1 MWVYLYENHNENI
14 NQKVQTFD
22 LPKPIHMKKVIITT
36 VLLSVLG
43 ILLICSKQ
51 EEDVLDVLIPQQED
65 TRTQGH
71 VQMDT
76 TSYTQ
81 PMYPSVIQ

>member
-1 MWVYLYENHNENI
+1 VWVYLYENHNENI
-14 NQKVQTFD
+14 DQKNQTFD
-22 LPKPIHMKKVIITT
+22 LPKPIRMKKVLITT
-36 VLLSVLG
+36 VLFSLLG

-51 EEDVLDVLIPQQED
+51 EEDVLDVLIPPQED

-76 TSYTQ
+76 SAYTQ